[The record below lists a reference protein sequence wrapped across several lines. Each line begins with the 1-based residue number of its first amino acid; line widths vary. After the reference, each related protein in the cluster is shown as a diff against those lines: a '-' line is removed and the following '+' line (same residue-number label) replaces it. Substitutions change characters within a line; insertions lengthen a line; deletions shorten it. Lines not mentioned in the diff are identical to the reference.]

1 MNHVVYFNRK
11 HIPQSQVPFVL
22 IYLNIWVIIHIYENA
37 FFLILRIYV
46 KKKIYNIKILK
57 FNFDHDLCWFHALF
71 NTEMHMSIFI
81 IDNICML
88 IIWLVLTGVLC
99 GFTCVCK
106 WPACFLHSLLHIR
119 LTWNI
124 WQSYYNNLKIT
135 THIFL
140 SCLPNHSLLIVHVYE

>member
-1 MNHVVYFNRK
+1 MSYNSYLRK
-11 HIPQSQVPFVL
+11 C
-22 IYLNIWVIIHIYENA
+22 

-88 IIWLVLTGVLC
+88 IIWLVLTGISYVALHVSVSGRLVFC
-99 GFTCVCK
+99 T
-106 WPACFLHSLLHIR
+106 ACYTSDSRGTFNSH
-119 LTWNI
+119 
-124 WQSYYNNLKIT
+124 YYNNLKIT

-140 SCLPNHSLLIVHVYE
+140 YCLPNHSLLIVHVYE